1 MHERS
6 AELKIAVRRYL
17 IFVGQLFLASVCAAQ
32 AGSFRHLDE
41 ANRLISIGDCSG
53 AETYARANVQR
64 PIVYTVLGMVQLDC
78 RRNKRAAIQYLKT
91 AALEDESLAREM
103 LIELGEI
110 PPDRKT
116 ATSAPPTAREYSL
129 PQPPPY
135 VSPAQQQQREQQT
148 QQVIIQQ
155 QPMLNPNAC
164 IQDGGSI
171 FCPNHPNTK
180 IVPFKLR

>member
-1 MHERS
+1 MRH
-6 AELKIAVRRYL
+6 L
-17 IFVGQLFLASVCAAQ
+17 ILGGQLFLATACFAQ

-53 AETYARANVQR
+53 AEAYARANVQR

-78 RRNKRAAIQYLKT
+78 RRNKKAAIQYLRT
-91 AALEDESLAREM
+91 AALENESLATEM
-103 LIELGEI
+103 LIELGEK
-110 PPDRKT
+110 PPDLK
-116 ATSAPPTAREYSL
+116 ATTTPTPREYSM

-135 VSPAQQQQREQQT
+135 VSQQRQQQEQQAQQI
-148 QQVIIQQ
+148 IIQQ
-155 QPMLNPNAC
+155 PPPMLNPNAC

-171 FCPNHPNTK
+171 FCPNHPSTK